1 MSYSMYMGNEIVSL
15 GDSGAI
21 FALIGASVASVVKY
35 RDKLKTIT
43 KRQMILFALFS
54 LYAGFRSTSTDNIA
68 HLGGFVA
75 GFLIGLLITGQS
87 DSQEGIWHEY

>member
-1 MSYSMYMGNEIVSL
+1 
-15 GDSGAI
+15 
-21 FALIGASVASVVKY
+21 
-35 RDKLKTIT
+35 
-43 KRQMILFALFS
+43 MILFALFS

-87 DSQEGIWHEY
+87 DSQEGVWHEY